1 MLDATLSR
9 RKWRGRWRLSERARG
24 RADSTAL
31 PPAARAVYVSFF
43 FPPFFFP
50 FSLLDFSFFLLC
62 KSFFAYLLL
71 RLLFF
76 LLEACMRGGWWR
88 CDMLRGACAH
98 QFSGWCLSREQV
110 VLLLYCCCAAV
121 AVSAA
126 CPPNPQNGSK
136 EAGGPLACFVCAES
150 PTAKEAV
157 KQLRMLH
164 TKQEGQAE
172 RKCAA
177 IWAPCR
183 RECRSGNLRIARTV
197 RRGDQTRGPT
207 AAGPGPPGRNLERD
221 PTVGTAGKACRSVH
235 DFRQA
240 QEGETRCILTVPVH
254 TMNSA
259 CPSPRRVAREP
270 RRVARLCLVPAC
282 P

>member
-62 KSFFAYLLL
+62 KTFFAYLLL

-183 RECRSGNLRIARTV
+183 QECRSGNLRIARTV
-197 RRGDQTRGPT
+197 RRGTRLADQRRRDRDHLAETWDGTRQL
-207 AAGPGPPGRNLERD
+207 AQLARRAGPCTISGRPRRGRHG
-221 PTVGTAGKACRSVH
+221 VFS
-235 DFRQA
+235 Q
-240 QEGETRCILTVPVH
+240 
-254 TMNSA
+254 
-259 CPSPRRVAREP
+259 CPSTR
-270 RRVARLCLVPAC
+270 
-282 P
+282 

>member
-43 FPPFFFP
+43 FSLFFSLFP
-50 FSLLDFSFFLLC
+50 FLNFLFFLLC
-62 KSFFAYLLL
+62 RSFFAYLLF

-88 CDMLRGACAH
+88 CDMLRGAYAH

-110 VLLLYCCCAAV
+110 VLLLCCCCAAV

-172 RKCAA
+172 RKCA
-177 IWAPCR
+177 
-183 RECRSGNLRIARTV
+183 ARTV

-282 P
+282 LPVKASPDSFL